1 MPGGGSA
8 LFRDDLLDGQVA
20 LISGAG
26 SGIGRATSIEFS
38 RLGATVVGCGRSPE
52 KLEETAAL
60 CPEGR
65 FDAIACD
72 VREEDQVEALV
83 DGALER
89 HERIDVLFNNAGGQF
104 MAPAETVSMKGW
116 RTILRLNL
124 ESVWLM
130 TSTVA
135 NKAMIPQQSGKI
147 IRITGSPHNGF
158 PLMAH
163 GGAARAGEEN
173 LMRGLAVE
181 WARYGIRCLSVACGP
196 VLTETFKGKYP
207 IDVQRAMHSQTPLG
221 RAGTEEEVA
230 WMIAFLASPGG
241 DWHTG
246 SVITMDGGMDCYRG
260 AFPPKEYADEQART
274 EERKA

>member
-1 MPGGGSA
+1 MSDAPSA
-8 LFRDDLLDGQVA
+8 LFRDDLLAGQVA
-20 LISGAG
+20 LVSGAG
-26 SGIGRATSIEFS
+26 SGIGRATSIELT
-38 RLGATVVGCGRSPE
+38 RLGATVVGCGRHADR
-52 KLEETAAL
+52 LDATASRCSA
-60 CPEGR
+60 GR
-65 FDAIACD
+65 FDPVLCD

-83 DGALER
+83 DRALER
-89 HERIDVLFNNAGGQF
+89 HGRIDVLFNNAGGQF

-130 TSTVA
+130 SSTVA
-135 NKAMIPQQSGKI
+135 NKAMIPQRSGKI

-158 PLMAH
+158 PTMVH

-173 LMRGLAVE
+173 LMKGLAVE
-181 WARYGIRCLSVACGP
+181 WARFGIRCLSVACGP
-196 VLTETFKGKYP
+196 VLTDVFKEKYP
-207 IDVQRAMHSQTPLG
+207 TEVQQALHSQTPLG
-221 RAGTEEEVA
+221 RAGTPEEVA

-260 AFPPKEYADEQART
+260 AFPPGEYADEHART
-274 EERKA
+274 EERA

>member
-1 MPGGGSA
+1 M
-8 LFRDDLLDGQVA
+8 
-20 LISGAG
+20 ISGAG
-26 SGIGRATSIEFS
+26 SGIGRATALEFA
-38 RLGATVVGCGRSPE
+38 RLGATVVGCGRHGE
-52 KLEETAAL
+52 KLEETAAM
-60 CPEGR
+60 CPAGR
-65 FDAIACD
+65 FDPVLCD

-89 HERIDVLFNNAGGQF
+89 HGRIDVLFNNAGGQF

-116 RTILRLNL
+116 RTIMRLNL

-130 TSTVA
+130 SSTVA
-135 NKAMIPQQSGKI
+135 NRAMIPQKQGKI

-158 PLMAH
+158 PTMVH
-163 GGAARAGEEN
+163 GGAVRAAEEN

-196 VLTETFKGKYP
+196 VLTDVFKAKYP
-207 IDVQRAMHSQTPLG
+207 VEVQEALNSQTPLG
-221 RAGTEEEVA
+221 RAGTQEEVA

-260 AFPPKEYADEQART
+260 AFPPREYADDETRT
-274 EERKA
+274 EERA

>member
-1 MPGGGSA
+1 MSAPASA
-8 LFRDDLLDGQVA
+8 LFRDDLLAGQVA

-26 SGIGRATSIEFS
+26 SGIGRATAIEFT
-38 RLGATVVGCGRSPE
+38 RLGATVVGCGRHAE

-60 CPEGR
+60 CPAGR
-65 FDAIACD
+65 FDPVVCD
-72 VREEDQVEALV
+72 VREEDEVEALV

-89 HERIDVLFNNAGGQF
+89 HGRIDVLFNNAGGQF
-104 MAPAETVSMKGW
+104 MAPAENVSMKGW

-130 TSTVA
+130 SSTVA
-135 NKAMIPQQSGKI
+135 NKAMIPQGQGKI
-147 IRITGSPHNGF
+147 IRVTGSPHNGF
-158 PLMAH
+158 PMMVH

-196 VLTETFKGKYP
+196 VLTDVFKAKYP
-207 IDVQRAMHSQTPLG
+207 VAAQQAMHSQTPLG
-221 RAGTEEEVA
+221 RAGTPEEVA

-260 AFPPKEYADEQART
+260 AWPPGDHADEDART
-274 EERKA
+274 EERAR